1 MKWVTRQT
9 VHLDRVA
16 SPWLIKRFVDPEAQF
31 LFVDADGP
39 WPEDATPF
47 ALPGAALGMHDHD
60 GTTFDK
66 ILRAYVLQS
75 PVLADMAAVIRAGV
89 HHVLQEDQGDTP
101 DSVIQ
106 LGVAWALLS
115 EGLML
120 QRGDDQA
127 IIDASM
133 EAYDAL
139 YAALWARRL
148 DARSGREVFWERMA
162 SLRSQWQQESPLSS
176 GQA

>member
-16 SPWLIKRFVDPEAQF
+16 SPWLIKRFVDPDAQF
-31 LFVDADGP
+31 LFIDPDGP
-39 WPEDATPF
+39 WSDDATPF

-66 ILRAYVLQS
+66 ILRTYRLHS

-89 HHVLQEDQGDTP
+89 HHVLQEDQGDAP
-101 DSVIQ
+101 ESVIQ

-120 QRGDDQA
+120 QRDDDQA

-133 EAYDAL
+133 EMYDSL
-139 YAALWARRL
+139 FAAFWARRL

-162 SLRSQWQQESPLSS
+162 AIRSKWRHEAPLSP
-176 GQA
+176 QA